1 MSIFLKFD
9 FSKAYD
15 EVDRAFMFQVMR
27 KRGMPSAFIK
37 LIRML
42 FYDATIF
49 VDINN
54 QVTKSFEVHGG
65 NPQGCPL
72 APY

>member
-1 MSIFLKFD
+1 
-9 FSKAYD
+9 
-15 EVDRAFMFQVMR
+15 MR
-27 KRGMPSAFIK
+27 KGGMPSAFIK

-65 NPQGCPL
+65 IPQGCPL
-72 APY
+72 APYLFIIMA